1 MLWFVCIYQCADP
14 SRYMVTVTCMELDVR
29 DAPYLYIVSVC
40 SVYLEIHFRIS
51 KCGEC
56 RLVAALQ
63 RIIYVMNFT

>member
-1 MLWFVCIYQCADP
+1 
-14 SRYMVTVTCMELDVR
+14 MVTVTCMELDVR

-56 RLVAALQ
+56 RLVAASQ